1 MKGNMYVCERSGKH
15 SRRRVKRTAGTDNK
29 EHLFQ
34 DTAPRTLLPAVKSGN
49 LFFYVRTVR
58 PALWE
63 DQRLSVEDPATYH
76 QQGGKKVTVYHIQD
90 ACDNSPREQTYASN
104 KGKKV
109 ASDLSD

>member
-49 LFFYVRTVR
+49 LVFYVRTVKTCTLGR
-58 PALWE
+58 PEVVSGRPCHLA
-63 DQRLSVEDPATYH
+63 PAGW
-76 QQGGKKVTVYHIQD
+76 Q
-90 ACDNSPREQTYASN
+90 
-104 KGKKV
+104 KGYRI
-109 ASDLSD
+109 SHTGCM